1 MKLAIVVLS
10 FLFAQVVMA
19 QPVSPQRL
27 HEAATRGDTKA
38 IAAALESG
46 TPVDAVDRSGQT
58 ALLLAVTAGQTEAA
72 RLLLQ
77 RGASVNAQAVN
88 HDTPWLLAG
97 ALGRTAILELML
109 SHKPDLSLRNRFGG
123 SALIPA
129 CERGHVETIRLLTA
143 RSGID
148 VNLVNNLGWTCL
160 LEIVILG
167 DGGPRHVE
175 ATRLVLAA
183 GANVNLADRDGV
195 TPLAHAR
202 RRGQSAVAQLLVAA
216 GGK

>member
-97 ALGRTAILELML
+97 ALGGTVV
-109 SHKPDLSLRNRFGG
+109 RFRGRGG
-123 SALIPA
+123 PVGGAAAVEIPPA
-129 CERGHVETIRLLTA
+129 
-143 RSGID
+143 
-148 VNLVNNLGWTCL
+148 
-160 LEIVILG
+160 
-167 DGGPRHVE
+167 GGPRTH
-175 ATRLVLAA
+175 ALDTAKP
-183 GANVNLADRDGV
+183 ADPRQPG
-195 TPLAHAR
+195 
-202 RRGQSAVAQLLVAA
+202 
-216 GGK
+216 